1 MTSRTLDS
9 AQTELSDVL
18 GPEGLH
24 EAAESDAVRGVR
36 PRWVARVGSTEQTS
50 EVLRVA
56 AAHRLR
62 IVPRGGGSKLDWGAA
77 PTGVDLVLDTS
88 GTESVLE
95 HASGDL
101 VLRATAGTTL
111 SRVRR
116 TVAEA
121 GQRLSV
127 DHPLPGATLGGIVAT
142 ASAGPC
148 RQAFGTIRDLLIG
161 ITVVRADGEVTASG
175 GKVVKNVAGY
185 DLGKLYTGSHGTL
198 GVITETIFRLH
209 PLAAEHRWVTL
220 RVPDAGTAGAAVRSL
235 RASQAVPT
243 GIELDRPSPESPV
256 EVSAQLEGMP
266 KATDQRAH
274 ELAER
279 LGAEFGVTAEVGHAA
294 PDWWGAHPFAPLTGD
309 TGLRFAAAPA
319 DLARLLDDA
328 GRAAAE
334 AGIPLAVR
342 GSAGAGVLFGGVPAN
357 AGAARTADAV
367 SRLRAATTTLHGHTT
382 VLCAPTPV
390 LELVDPWEM
399 PEEGVFGLMRRVK
412 EQFDPEYRLAPGR
425 FVGGL

>member
-9 AQTELSDVL
+9 AQAELSDVL
-18 GPEGLH
+18 GPERLH
-24 EAAESDAVRGVR
+24 EATEADAVRGVA
-36 PRWVARVGSTEQTS
+36 PRWVARVSSTEQTS

-56 AAHRLR
+56 AAHQLR

-88 GTESVLE
+88 GTEGILE

-101 VLRATAGTTL
+101 VLRATAGTPL

-121 GQRLSV
+121 GQRLCV

-148 RQAFGTIRDLLIG
+148 RQAFGTVRDLLIG
-161 ITVVRADGEVTASG
+161 ITVVRADGEITASG
-175 GKVVKNVAGY
+175 GRVVKNVAGY

-220 RVPDAGTAGAAVRSL
+220 RVPDAGVAGAAMRSL

-243 GIELDRPSPESPV
+243 GIELDRPSPDAPV
-256 EVSAQLEGMP
+256 EVGAQLEGMP
-266 KATDQRAH
+266 GATDQRAH

-279 LGAEFGVTAEVGHAA
+279 LGAELGVTAEVGHAA
-294 PDWWGAHPFAPLTGD
+294 PEWWGAHPFDSRRD

-328 GRAAAE
+328 GRAAEE
-334 AGIPLAVR
+334 AGTPLAVR
-342 GSAGAGVLFGGVPAN
+342 GSAGAGVLLGGVPADV
-357 AGAARTADAV
+357 GAARTADAV
-367 SRLRAATTTLHGHTT
+367 SRLRAATAALHGHTT
-382 VLCAPTPV
+382 VLRAPAPV
-390 LELVDPWEM
+390 LELVDPWET
-399 PEEGVFGLMRRVK
+399 PEAGVFGLMRRVK
-412 EQFDPEYRLAPGR
+412 EQFDPEHRLAPGR